1 MDTRAN
7 AGYPGNAQSIDTL
20 KSAGIPLRRRTASGI
35 LHWKM
40 MLFAGQNTV
49 EFGSAN
55 YSPNAFV
62 PDAPYTNYVAESI
75 YFSTDIAIVNSFKT
89 KFDDCWMDTT
99 NFTNYA
105 NVSSRTRHY
114 PTYPIDFRLNFPPSQ
129 SFVTRSVNAY
139 YAERHQIDAI
149 MFRLSDRRHADAHQ
163 REAARRSNPAD
174 RRQQPVQRS

>member
-1 MDTRAN
+1 SSEIVRRWQAGVPVRVIVDPRAN
-7 AGYPGNAQSIDTL
+7 PTYDGNEAIIAQL
-20 KSAGIPLRRRTASGI
+20 QQAGIPLRRRTASGI

-75 YFSTDIAIVNSFKT
+75 YFSTDIAIVTCFKT

-114 PTYPIDFRLNFPPSQ
+114 PTYPIDFRLNFPPS
-129 SFVTRSVNAY
+129 
-139 YAERHQIDAI
+139 
-149 MFRLSDRRHADAHQ
+149 
-163 REAARRSNPAD
+163 
-174 RRQQPVQRS
+174 